1 MRCISSEVSKLAMRK
16 ICLSAQGISGMK
28 VQIGQKW
35 EHMSCRMEE
44 EIAWIPQ
51 NPMLDLAGT
60 HFNSVTTIRRKDS
73 ENCPM
78 FRTMRNPVTPQR
90 ERFVCPPKGFLPWKV
105 QMEQEWEHTSNL
117 LQGLSYCPSN
127 FCHERCIRNKNGSIG
142 WQRIL
147 SCNL

>member
-51 NPMLDLAGT
+51 NPMLDLAG
-60 HFNSVTTIRRKDS
+60 
-73 ENCPM
+73 
-78 FRTMRNPVTPQR
+78 
-90 ERFVCPPKGFLPWKV
+90 
-105 QMEQEWEHTSNL
+105 HTSIVWQPSGGKTQKIVRCSERCETLLLPNAKGSSFHPKDFCLERCRWNKNGSNTPNL